1 MNVPVTHC
9 ERDSCI
15 LHSPA
20 VCTCSYSVHNQCR
33 LSCPGTARGS
43 RTEYLPTTRL
53 PLAWFCAFVRLCVR
67 AFGSQVYSDQ
77 LKNITGFTQ
86 DEIQTVASTGNIGLY
101 FAIVAGL
108 VFDNV
113 VSDVPRMPPRVPGV
127 AAHPNTGQRSISWL
141 TS

>member
-1 MNVPVTHC
+1 V
-9 ERDSCI
+9 R
-15 LHSPA
+15 
-20 VCTCSYSVHNQCR
+20 VC
-33 LSCPGTARGS
+33 
-43 RTEYLPTTRL
+43 
-53 PLAWFCAFVRLCVR
+53 VRACVR

-113 VSDVPRMPPRVPGV
+113 VSDVPRMPDMTAHLTPSLSSPLCLPLCHPVCLAWQLTQEMDNVAFLGSPHIKIAVATGPLARLSLFDLRTTFHLHVWVPLSS
-127 AAHPNTGQRSISWL
+127 Q
-141 TS
+141 

>member
-1 MNVPVTHC
+1 VRETVAFCTLLLSAPARTVYTTSADCLVLAPPVAHALNIC
-9 ERDSCI
+9 PR
-15 LHSPA
+15 L
-20 VCTCSYSVHNQCR
+20 VCPWH
-33 LSCPGTARGS
+33 GS
-43 RTEYLPTTRL
+43 
-53 PLAWFCAFVRLCVR
+53 VRLCVC